1 MQDNVLR
8 LIEEAKEM
16 DEGSMSPG
24 QTLDW
29 DSIAVITF
37 MASAQDQLG
46 KTVSASQL
54 NKCVTVDDVIELLS
68 KTD

>member
-1 MQDNVLR
+1 MQDKVLR

-46 KTVSASQL
+46 KTVSASHL
-54 NKCVTVDDVIELLS
+54 NKCVTVDDVIKLLEQN
-68 KTD
+68 D